1 MTTEQKRPLN
11 LGQQNL
17 KQRKSE
23 QQSLEQQKQEIENL
37 NRQIADQQM
46 FEQEYVIETLQG
58 QVFVKTWK
66 NINTKDLS
74 PLILFHD
81 SLGSVELWRDFP
93 EKIAQ
98 ITGRTVYAYDR
109 IGFGQSSAH
118 PSRLSL
124 DFIATEAENTFSELM
139 QYFQWS
145 SCVVMGHSVGGGM
158 ASHVAAYHAPQ
169 VRALIT
175 IAAQSCVEEKT
186 LAGILEAK
194 ANFTQVGQMER
205 LAKYHAEKA
214 PWVLEA
220 WTETWCDPKFASW
233 NLDDALRQLKCPSL
247 VIHGELDEYGSISQA
262 EQFAKLSPSL
272 TQVEILKGLHHIPYK
287 EDEALVLDLIQQF
300 LKDIA

>member
-1 MTTEQKRPLN
+1 MTTEQKRSLN
-11 LGQQNL
+11 LAQ
-17 KQRKSE
+17 KK
-23 QQSLEQQKQEIENL
+23 LEQKNLEQENL
-37 NRQIADQQM
+37 NRQIDDQHM
-46 FEQEYVIETLQG
+46 IEQEYVIETLQG
-58 QVFVKTWK
+58 QVFVKAWR
-66 NINTKDLS
+66 NINSKDLS

-81 SLGSVELWRDFP
+81 SLGSVELWRGFP

-109 IGFGQSSAH
+109 VGFGRSSAH
-118 PSRLSL
+118 PSCLAL

-158 ASHVAAYHAPQ
+158 ASYAAAHLAPQ

-175 IAAQSCVEEKT
+175 IAAQSHVEEKT
-186 LAGILEAK
+186 LAGIREAK
-194 ANFTQVGQMER
+194 ANFNQAGQMER

-214 PWVLEA
+214 AWVLNA

-262 EQFAKLSPSL
+262 EQFAKLSPSF
-272 TQVEILKGLHHIPYK
+272 TQVEILKGLHHMPYK
-287 EDEALVLDLIQQF
+287 EDEALVLELIQQF